1 MDFQRSNQHQQMSGG
16 LTRYRSAPSSYFSSF
31 FDAAADIIPRSGG
44 GFGGDDLD
52 HFLNRF
58 MPSNRVNAQA
68 QDSNS
73 NNSFANSMNMQQS
86 QSQFVASMKQEAEVM
101 QQPEQLQQLQQ
112 TNQND
117 YSQISQQMMYQSQ
130 AQVQQNTNNTQ
141 LSNASAGD
149 NSYRLLS
156 SVNSNRLTPTKIE
169 SGGGISNLIRYNSSP
184 AGLFANINIENEHGA
199 MRGMGNFGA
208 GNNANAEASFSSASR
223 FKSQMDFSSA
233 QATSSGLMSPISE
246 IDSTGMGDNNLGDKK
261 FGEGQRNDSGYIT
274 GFPVTSW
281 DDSALLSDS
290 FLKGLGDDDDDSK
303 TLSNAVASENQF
315 TDQNNEGRNRP
326 STLLAHHLSLPNT
339 SDELSAIET
348 LMQDSVL
355 CKLRAKRGCATHPRS
370 IAERVRRTKIS
381 ERMRKLQE
389 LVPNMDK
396 QTNTADMLDLAVEYI
411 KDLQKQV
418 KTLSDNRAKCTCF
431 NQKSCGSEGS
441 M

>member
-68 QDSNS
+68 EDSNS

-141 LSNASAGD
+141 LSSASAGD

-156 SVNSNRLTPTKIE
+156 SVNSNRLTPAKIE

-184 AGLFANINIENEHGA
+184 AGLFANINIENEYGA

-303 TLSNAVASENQF
+303 TLSNAVASENQS
-315 TDQNNEGRNRP
+315 NEGRNRP

-396 QTNTADMLDLAVEYI
+396 QTNTADMLDLAVDYI

-441 M
+441 R

>member
-303 TLSNAVASENQF
+303 TLSNAVASENQ
-315 TDQNNEGRNRP
+315 NNEGRNRP